1 MIFFFKSIFTDKEVI
16 LSTFQRLKRDQSI
29 INKQIS
35 SEHLTNLNE
44 RLEIIMNTSEER
56 GRYLDFEGIHWKV
69 QTYFVQLEYF
79 IMALNKKQG
88 DYNHTEKLY
97 NELKV
102 REEKEKDYL
111 TCKKTSFNSREKFM
125 MKNFLHLLKV

>member
-1 MIFFFKSIFTDKEVI
+1 LIFFKSIFTDKEVI

-29 INKQIS
+29 ISKQIS
-35 SEHLTNLNE
+35 PEHLTNLNE

-88 DYNHTEKLY
+88 DFNHTEKLY

-111 TCKKTSFNSREKFM
+111 TCKKNLLILEKNS
-125 MKNFLHLLKV
+125 